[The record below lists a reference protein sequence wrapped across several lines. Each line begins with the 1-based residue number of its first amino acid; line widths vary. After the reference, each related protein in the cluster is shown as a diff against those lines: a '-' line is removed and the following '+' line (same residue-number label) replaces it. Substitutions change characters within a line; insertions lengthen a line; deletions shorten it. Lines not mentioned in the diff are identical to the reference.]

1 MTGLLMVALAAVPK
15 VASPDWAVVNLKHEL
30 VLFYAD
36 SLAHALRQEGLEV
49 VTSQDIAT
57 LLGQE
62 RQRQLLACDE
72 GSTCLAELANAL
84 GCDATL
90 TVNLVR
96 FDDGGFR
103 GLAKV
108 INSRDGSIVSS
119 AKLEARNERAL
130 LEALE
135 AAAPSLAGPLVH
147 RGAAAAG
154 EASGP
159 KKWWLLPASLTVAS
173 VITGAVL
180 FSLSASDAHTLSTT
194 QLDYGAASTLA
205 SRGSLMQGVAWV
217 FMGVGAAAAIGTVL
231 ALVLGAPPSSPTV
244 AVVPMPGG
252 LSVMGAF

>member
-1 MTGLLMVALAAVPK
+1 MLALAAVPK
-15 VASPDWAVVNLKHEL
+15 VASPDWVVVNLKHEL

-36 SLAHALRQEGLEV
+36 SLAQALRQEGLEV

-103 GLAKV
+103 GVAKL

-119 AKLEARNERAL
+119 AKIDARNERGL

-135 AAAPSLAGPLVH
+135 AAAPGLAGPLVH
-147 RGAAAAG
+147 RVTAGAG
-154 EASGP
+154 EASAP

-173 VITGAVL
+173 VSAGAVL
-180 FSLSASDAHTLSTT
+180 FSLSATDAHTLATT
-194 QLDYGAASTLA
+194 QLEYGAASTLA
-205 SRGSLMQGVAWV
+205 SRGALMQSLAWV
-217 FMGVGAAAAIGTVL
+217 FMGVGAAAAIGTVV
-231 ALVLGAPPSSPTV
+231 ALVLGAPTSSPPTV
-244 AVVPMPGG
+244 SVVPMPGG